1 MTDRA
6 GALPRIATVAL
17 ALAGIGA
24 FGFAGCTEKKEPA
37 FDENVVAMVNGE
49 ILSRAD
55 FEKALVRDLQGVDPL
70 EPRSP
75 EQVEPYR
82 RALLDTLIERTLLL
96 QQARK
101 LNLQISPEEIDRG
114 VLRISADY
122 PADGFDEALAQGRMS
137 RGELKRDT
145 AALLM
150 IEKLFDEH
158 VYQRVAVTEEEIRQ
172 HFETHGEEFHQQE
185 QVRAAQIVVRSLDE
199 ARRVQQLLRQ
209 GKKFAD
215 LARKYSLS
223 ADARVGGDLGFFPR
237 GVMPPS
243 FDEAAFKLAVGQV
256 SDVVASE
263 YGFHLF
269 KVLQR
274 KPAAKPELAEVRPQV
289 EARLLKEKRVE
300 AQRAY
305 VAKLRSE
312 AQLTV
317 NEPVLQSI
325 TGRPQGDEAR

>member
-1 MTDRA
+1 MTVRA
-6 GALPRIATVAL
+6 GALPRIATL
-17 ALAGIGA
+17 ALATLAGVGAIGL
-24 FGFAGCTEKKEPA
+24 AGCTEKKTPA

-49 ILSRAD
+49 FLSRAE
-55 FEKALVRDLQGVDPL
+55 FEKALLRDLEGIDPV

-75 EQVEPYR
+75 EQIEPYR
-82 RALLDTLIERTLLL
+82 RALLDTLIERALLM

-101 LNLQISPEEIDRG
+101 LNIQITPEELDRRI
-114 VLRISADY
+114 LRISADY
-122 PADGFDEALAQGRMS
+122 PADGFEQALAQGRISMA
-137 RGELKRDT
+137 ELKRDT
-145 AALLM
+145 AALLT

-158 VYQRVAVTEEEIRQ
+158 VYPRVAVTEEEIRQ
-172 HFETHGEEFHQQE
+172 YFEANPDEFHQPE
-185 QVRAAQIVVRSLDE
+185 QVRASQIVVRSLDE

-209 GKKFAD
+209 GKKFPD

-237 GVMPPS
+237 GVMPPT
-243 FDEAAFKLAVGQV
+243 FDEVAFKLAVGQV
-256 SDVVASE
+256 SDVVTTE

-274 KPAAKPELAEVRPQV
+274 KPAEKRELAEVRSQV
-289 EARLLKEKRVE
+289 EARLLKVKRVE
-300 AQRAY
+300 AQRAF
-305 VAKLRSE
+305 VAKLRDE

-325 TGRPQGDEAR
+325 TGRP